1 MSAHSNHQNQA
12 LTILTIATA
21 AIGFGLFGSDFD
33 TGTILLEGGLGPT
46 FARAKLGCGVAA
58 LGFYVTVLKSVRD
71 VLIQSDNVTGR
82 HIVEGPLSRMY
93 AEVAFVA
100 LIFLAS
106 AFEEPAAN

>member
-33 TGTILLEGGLGPT
+33 TGTTLLEGGLSPT
-46 FARAKLGCGVAA
+46 FARAKLGYGIVA
-58 LGFYVTVLKSVRD
+58 LGFYVTVLKSVREI
-71 VLIQSDNVTGR
+71 LMQSDNVTGR

-93 AEVAFVA
+93 AEMVFVA
-100 LIFLAS
+100 LIFIVG
-106 AFEEPAAN
+106 AFEEPVPN